1 MEVEFLSSFLKD
13 LGKTQSKVV
22 KNEVA
27 EIIEEVEAASNLSG
41 IRNIKKLKGH
51 KNAYRIRAGDYRIGI
66 FVEKNR
72 VEFARILNRKD
83 IYKIFP

>member
-13 LGKTQSKVV
+13 LGKIQSKVV
-22 KNEVA
+22 KSEVA
-27 EIIEEVEAASNLSG
+27 EILEEVEAASNLSS

-51 KNAYRIRAGDYRIGI
+51 KNAYRIRSGDYRIGI
-66 FVEKNR
+66 FAEKNR
-72 VEFARILNRKD
+72 VEFARILHRKD